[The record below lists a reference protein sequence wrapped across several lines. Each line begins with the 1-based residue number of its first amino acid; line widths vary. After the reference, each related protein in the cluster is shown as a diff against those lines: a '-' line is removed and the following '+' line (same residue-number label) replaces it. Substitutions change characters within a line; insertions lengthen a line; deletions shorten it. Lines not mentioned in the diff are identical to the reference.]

1 MEQKNVQALF
11 QLQDSYIKDFSINTI
26 KKIEKREGLNIAGQ
40 LGFRIININEERDN
54 FFGQIELIND
64 IKVTFKEEEYVNIH
78 ISMIG
83 LFSCIK
89 SQECDSKKFEEM
101 LKLNGATALSHLIR
115 AYVYSV
121 TGLSGIPQIT
131 TPMVNFVEFFK
142 NAKEIKN
149 ENKEQ

>member
-64 IKVTFKEEEYVNIH
+64 IKVSFKEEEYVNIH

>member
-40 LGFRIININEERDN
+40 LGFRIININEERDS

-64 IKVTFKEEEYVNIH
+64 IKVSFKEEEYVNIH

-149 ENKEQ
+149 ENKEK